1 MFASFRKLATAAGV
15 VALMSMSTGA
25 QAAELNGSMALV
37 GLNVTQDAANLSLST
52 LISATQTLV
61 SSNGAGDY
69 NPVPAGT
76 LFGAHS
82 IDLSSLTGN
91 VINNIGSF
99 SLSNAGFGSFTATS
113 GNIVQRNAS
122 FLDIFVLG
130 TFTPAGALAGFDPTP
145 TSLRFSINQS
155 GQSVSSAI
163 TLNSPP
169 VQVPEPAALALLGV
183 AALGVVRYRRSR
195 S

>member
-37 GLNVTQDAANLSLST
+37 GINVSQDLANLGIST
-52 LISATQTLV
+52 LISATDTLV
-61 SSNGAGDY
+61 SSAGAGDY
-69 NPVPAGT
+69 AAVPAGT
-76 LFGAHS
+76 LFGPHS

-91 VINNIGSF
+91 VINNIGTF

-113 GNIVQRNAS
+113 GNIVQRSAN

-130 TFTPAGALAGFDPTP
+130 TFTPAGARAGFDPTA

-155 GQSVSSAI
+155 GDSVSSAI